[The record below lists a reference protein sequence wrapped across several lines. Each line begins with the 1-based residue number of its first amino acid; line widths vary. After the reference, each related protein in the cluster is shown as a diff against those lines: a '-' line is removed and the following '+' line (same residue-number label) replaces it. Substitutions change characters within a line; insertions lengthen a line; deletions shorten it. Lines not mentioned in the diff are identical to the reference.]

1 MIMNDER
8 FIIAGKHYSN
18 VHLQILIVG
27 QFSMSSMI
35 LIAHILVDQIV
46 DYFWK
51 VYNMT

>member
-1 MIMNDER
+1 MNDER
-8 FIIAGKHYSN
+8 FIIAGKYYSN
-18 VHLQILIVG
+18 VLTNLILIIG

-35 LIAHILVDQIV
+35 LNAHILVDKIV